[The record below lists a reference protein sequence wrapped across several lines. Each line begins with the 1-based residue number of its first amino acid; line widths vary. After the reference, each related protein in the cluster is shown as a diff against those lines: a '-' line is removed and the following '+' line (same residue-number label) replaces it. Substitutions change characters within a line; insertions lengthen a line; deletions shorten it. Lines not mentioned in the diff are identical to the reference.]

1 MDVGAVQRV
10 ERPTRDV
17 LVVSDAGGDRE
28 FVGFGGPNDSFADAV
43 IDAGSL
49 PEDVLAHASAL
60 VMGSLGLAFPATAEA
75 MRRALQ
81 VAKRGTCNVRARSA
95 SHTHACCGAPGL
107 ALSGCTGAQVL
118 IDVNWRPVFWDGV
131 DSPRE
136 VIKPYVLGADI
147 VKLSEEEAEWLLGI
161 PGSDALEHPCKVGAC
176 SRPCLLP
183 LGCSCRRPGCGP
195 APGPPLRRAA
205 PGRCWS
211 SCRTRRACW

>member
-1 MDVGAVQRV
+1 MRVAFVSALGRDELGDQMLDLLSSALPLCKAFQAAALCAGQARPGRARAGQGVDVGAVRRV

-28 FVGFGGPNDSFADAV
+28 FVGFGGPSDSFADTV

-95 SHTHACCGAPGL
+95 SDAHACSGAPGL
-107 ALSGCTGAQVL
+107 ALSGCTGA
-118 IDVNWRPVFWDGV
+118 R
-131 DSPRE
+131 
-136 VIKPYVLGADI
+136 
-147 VKLSEEEAEWLLGI
+147 
-161 PGSDALEHPCKVGAC
+161 C
-176 SRPCLLP
+176 S
-183 LGCSCRRPGCGP
+183 S
-195 APGPPLRRAA
+195 
-205 PGRCWS
+205 
-211 SCRTRRACW
+211 T